1 MRKGLT
7 LFEFL
12 VVAAVISVLAAIA
25 LPHILQ
31 AQIRS
36 RVARVQNEQQI
47 VASALELYR
56 SDYNAYPPYYV
67 APAIIYPRIQRLAPL
82 TTPIEYLPSVPE
94 DVFNRIDIGGNK
106 VFIYAERQSYLVART
121 DLPLQQSLYG
131 SFFEGQLVS
140 AAWIVRSRGPSGRL
154 LMPPFDVSKLYDPTN
169 GTVSVGNIVRWGP

>member
-12 VVAAVISVLAAIA
+12 VVIAVIGVLAAIA
-25 LPHILQ
+25 IPHILQ

-36 RVARVQNEQQI
+36 RVARVQNEQQL
-47 VASALELYR
+47 VGSALELYR

-67 APAIIYPRIQRLAPL
+67 APAIIFPRIQRLVPL
-82 TTPIEYLPSVPE
+82 TTPVDYLPEVPE

-106 VFIYAERQSYLVART
+106 VLIYAERRSYQEAQA
-121 DLPLQQSLYG
+121 DLPLQQSVYN
-131 SFFEGQLVS
+131 SFFDGQLVS
-140 AAWIVRSRGPSGRL
+140 ALWILRSRGPSGRL